1 MTDMGRGYEDRG
13 YVELPE
19 WGEEGTSYIL
29 YPCIPTDIHDLP
41 VVTGSV

>member
-1 MTDMGRGYEDRG
+1 MWGMGMKTGV

-29 YPCIPTDIHDLP
+29 YPVYLQLVMIYTQVI
-41 VVTGSV
+41 VTGSV